1 MQCRIRLTAQ
11 RTVDAVNSAFRPVIL
26 ECAQP
31 GGNNAL
37 STAFNHLNPTLRSI
51 IMNKPKIIR
60 PLLLLALLAVVV
72 IGALALLLAN
82 GHSAGFHDGSLMMF
96 DEDLSDSALGWA
108 IAIPI
113 LLVTAVLVVMVLA
126 GTGVLV
132 AGVLAVVLVATLLIM
147 VLATV
152 MAILPL
158 LAFVAVPILAMV
170 GLVKLLSRPAIP
182 THAVAR

>member
-1 MQCRIRLTAQ
+1 
-11 RTVDAVNSAFRPVIL
+11 
-26 ECAQP
+26 
-31 GGNNAL
+31 
-37 STAFNHLNPTLRSI
+37 
-51 IMNKPKIIR
+51 MNKPKIIR
-60 PLLLLALLAVVV
+60 PLFLLVLLAVVV

-82 GHSAGFHDGSLMMF
+82 GHSAGFHDANLMMF

-113 LLVTAVLVVMVLA
+113 LLLTAVLVVVVLA
-126 GTGVLV
+126 GTGVVV
-132 AGVLAVVLVATLLIM
+132 AGVLAVVLVATLLVM